1 MNIRLRL
8 TLWYSVILFLIL
20 LIFSLAV
27 YVGLTRS
34 LLVTVDNHLQRE
46 VGEILG
52 NMTFA
57 SSADER
63 EAEEGDG
70 GSDEAEKVRSD
81 LGLQLTYTPEEG
93 VFWRILTADGQ
104 PLIDQ
109 GHFDGATFDQTVLQ
123 SGRTQF
129 EYASLASNVPI
140 RLYTAPFIIERQ
152 GSGIIQVA
160 ELDRD
165 ENVGE
170 RP

>member
-70 GSDEAEKVRSD
+70 GSDESRRAASGSIAGSFPPHCSV
-81 LGLQLTYTPEEG
+81 PP
-93 VFWRILTADGQ
+93 Q
-104 PLIDQ
+104 P
-109 GHFDGATFDQTVLQ
+109 
-123 SGRTQF
+123 
-129 EYASLASNVPI
+129 
-140 RLYTAPFIIERQ
+140 
-152 GSGIIQVA
+152 
-160 ELDRD
+160 
-165 ENVGE
+165 
-170 RP
+170 